1 MGKVTASAEAT
12 LGGDMDTRRQRLLGY
27 VRDPRAV
34 PFIVATGA
42 LFALGAYL
50 RLSHLCDVIRLD
62 EATTYVL
69 FVTEP
74 FGEAVSAYEVPNNHI
89 LNTIL
94 AKLAVSA
101 FGPEPWSLRLPNL
114 LAGIGVMALTAVI
127 SLRWFGRAAAVA
139 ALAVVA
145 VSPSVIQYSVLA
157 RGYGLMLFFG
167 LLTLLSIE
175 RRRVGGAGKVWPV
188 ATAVSA
194 ALAFYAV
201 PTAVLLVAPL
211 AAYDFVLSA
220 KAGKY
225 AVYRWAAVWLAA
237 AAMTA
242 LLYSPVVWRSGWRAL
257 LANEYTSRL
266 SLAEMSQYIRLYGRE
281 VKDVKTWGV
290 GGLPLWGTLMV
301 AGLIAG
307 AVRRRAYGLLCAL
320 CAGTVL
326 IFFVAAFQ
334 MRTRVF
340 CYFLPLGALGV
351 GALAET
357 AVSRFRL
364 PWKGAAWLGVGAVVL
379 SAAAAGVAQERK
391 RLIDDSSRSGVAPE
405 ARELAAEVRALPPVS
420 RLVVNGWYKDTLKY
434 YLIKAGA
441 DTEAIDYRTPR
452 AFTFE
457 AYVVVQPGSSVREE
471 VDMFFWEGR
480 VYVLRQELRRRVG
493 DAALWRVLL
502 INPE

>member
-1 MGKVTASAEAT
+1 
-12 LGGDMDTRRQRLLGY
+12 MDTRWQRLLGR
-27 VRDPRAV
+27 VRDARAK
-34 PFIVATGA
+34 PFIVAVGA
-42 LFALGAYL
+42 LFVLGTYL
-50 RLSHLCDVIRLD
+50 RVNHLCDAIRLD

-69 FVTEP
+69 FVTKP
-74 FGEAVSAYEVPNNHI
+74 FSEAISAYELPNNHI

-114 LAGIGVMALTAVI
+114 QAGIGVMALTAII
-127 SLRWFGRAAAVA
+127 SVRWFGRAAAVA

-145 VSPSVIQYSVLA
+145 VSPSVIHYSVLA

-175 RRRVGGAGKVWPV
+175 RRHAGGARRAWPV

-201 PTAVLLVAPL
+201 PTAVLFVAPL
-211 AAYDFVLSA
+211 AAYDLILTA
-220 KAGKY
+220 KGGKY

-237 AAMTA
+237 AALTA
-242 LLYSPVVWRSGWRAL
+242 LLYSPVVWRSGWRTL
-257 LANEYTSRL
+257 LVNEYTARL
-266 SLAEMSQYIRLYGRE
+266 GLAEMGQYIRLYGRE
-281 VKDVKTWGV
+281 IRDEKSWGV

-301 AGLIAG
+301 AGFMAG
-307 AVRRRAYGLLCAL
+307 AVRRKTYGLLCAL

-334 MRTRVF
+334 MRARVYY
-340 CYFLPLGALGV
+340 YFWLLGALGV
-351 GALAET
+351 GALAEA
-357 AVSRFRL
+357 AVSKFRV
-364 PWKGAAWLGVGAVVL
+364 PWKGAAWVGLGAVVL
-379 SAAAAGVAQERK
+379 SAAVVGVAEERK
-391 RLIDDSSRSGVAPE
+391 RLIDESCRSGVAPE
-405 ARELAAEVRALPPVS
+405 ARELAAEVCALPPLS
-420 RLVVNGWYKDTLKY
+420 RLVVNGWYDDTLKY

-441 DTEAIDYRTPR
+441 TTAAIEHYVPR

-471 VDMFFWEGR
+471 VDTFFWDRGA
-480 VYVLRQELRRRVG
+480 YVFRQKLIRRVG
-493 DAALWRVLL
+493 DAALWRVVL